1 MGVCNAVERD
11 AYAGQARTEGPRRTA
26 VRGCAAAA
34 RKPSALS
41 TPPFPNVA
49 GIELQRLLRPAIA
62 RPSESSAASYDRLS
76 AWAGDL
82 TALHELTGRLARTT
96 ELTEALYEIVR
107 AGAELVGA
115 RRGFAVLQPADGRG
129 PDVRAGYGIGAAE
142 LGAMET
148 VPRASTSY
156 GRLLDAT
163 AAARPA
169 DVCRPD
175 LAAEPDLHPR
185 HRDVAVRLGYAAGYA
200 VPLAAAAPR
209 PAARP
214 AAGPGSGAGPA
225 GAPPAG
231 AGRPGAG
238 QPDQGGMAQPGQKGS
253 GQRDAAPPGQPW
265 PGRRGPGQPWPGQ
278 PGPGQ
283 PEDPAPGQPG
293 QQGPGRPEDPAYG
306 QPGQPDPGQPGPGR
320 PGPGLPAPAQ
330 PEDPTHGQPGQP
342 GPGQPGYRPQG
353 PAAPGRG
360 RPGAAGRPAYGPGA
374 PGQPAPGRP
383 GAGQPVP
390 AQPGGTPAPVHPD
403 AAPPAPPGA
412 PGYGPPGAGGP
423 GAHPGP
429 VPPGSPAPP
438 DPPGPYPYAV
448 TPYAAT
454 PHPGPPHPGPPH
466 PGPPHPGP
474 PHADSPHTPAP
485 VPASHPGAAQ
495 PALLGAVEWL
505 YDEPARPTDR
515 QRRIAGLY
523 ARHAGDHLARLLDL
537 TRART
542 AADGVRAALL
552 PARLPRVPGARVAVR
567 HRSGPLGGG
576 DFYDVLPLPD
586 GALGL
591 AVGSAGGG
599 GPAAVAAMGQLRTG
613 LRAYAVME
621 GEDPVAVLSD
631 LELLMRLTE
640 PGRRATA
647 LFAYAPPGRRSIVVA
662 GAGHCPPL
670 VTGPWR
676 TEYAETSLS
685 APLNMLTCW
694 EAPSVTIDPAP
705 GETVLLYTDG
715 LLHRT
720 GRPAEQA
727 MTRLHHAAA
736 TAPAPVRDD
745 PEALTDH
752 VLARLLP
759 AGPGDGE
766 GADHPED
773 VVLLAVQLT
782 G

>member
-1 MGVCNAVERD
+1 M
-11 AYAGQARTEGPRRTA
+11 
-26 VRGCAAAA
+26 
-34 RKPSALS
+34 
-41 TPPFPNVA
+41 A

-62 RPSESSAASYDRLS
+62 HPAESPAASYDRLS

-96 ELTEALYEIVR
+96 ELEQALHEILR
-107 AGAELVGA
+107 AGAELLGA

-129 PDVRAGYGIGAAE
+129 PDARVGYGIGAAE

-156 GRLLDAT
+156 GRILDAP
-163 AAARPA
+163 AATRPT

-185 HRDVAVRLGYAAGYA
+185 HRDVAMRLGYGAGYA
-200 VPLAAAAPR
+200 VPLAATGAGAGAAGAGTGAVRAPGPAAPE
-209 PAARP
+209 
-214 AAGPGSGAGPA
+214 GDGGPA
-225 GAPPAG
+225 GGAAAG
-231 AGRPGAG
+231 QGRPGPG
-238 QPDQGGMAQPGQKGS
+238 QPDQGGMAQPGQTGT
-253 GQRDAAPPGQPW
+253 GQRTPPGAAH
-265 PGRRGPGQPWPGQ
+265 PGT
-278 PGPGQ
+278 
-283 PEDPAPGQPG
+283 
-293 QQGPGRPEDPAYG
+293 
-306 QPGQPDPGQPGPGR
+306 
-320 PGPGLPAPAQ
+320 AQ
-330 PEDPTHGQPGQP
+330 PEAGHPGAGHP
-342 GPGQPGYRPQG
+342 GAEYPGAGHPNAGHAGYGAQG
-353 PAAPGRG
+353 PAAPGPAQTDHNG
-360 RPGAAGRPAYGPGA
+360 QPDHGPAGPRPPAPGHPA
-374 PGQPAPGRP
+374 PGLPHPHPGQPYAGQSPTGQP
-383 GAGQPVP
+383 HAGQPYTGQSLP
-390 AQPGGTPAPVHPD
+390 GQSGGTPGPVHPETPGPEPAGPPAYRTGARPAPAA
-403 AAPPAPPGA
+403 AAP
-412 PGYGPPGAGGP
+412 
-423 GAHPGP
+423 
-429 VPPGSPAPP
+429 
-438 DPPGPYPYAV
+438 
-448 TPYAAT
+448 
-454 PHPGPPHPGPPH
+454 
-466 PGPPHPGP
+466 
-474 PHADSPHTPAP
+474 
-485 VPASHPGAAQ
+485 

-505 YDEPARPTDR
+505 YDGPARPTDR

-523 ARHAGDHLARLLDL
+523 TRHAGDHLARLLDL
-537 TRART
+537 ARART

-567 HRSGPLGGG
+567 HRTGPLGGG

-599 GPAAVAAMGQLRTG
+599 GPAAVAAMGQLRAG

-647 LFAYAPPGRRSIVVA
+647 LFAYAPPGRGSIVVA

-676 TEYAETSLS
+676 TEYAETTLS
-685 APLNMLTCW
+685 APLGMLTCW

-720 GRPAEQA
+720 GRPTDQA

-759 AGPGDGE
+759 AGPHD

>member
-1 MGVCNAVERD
+1 M
-11 AYAGQARTEGPRRTA
+11 
-26 VRGCAAAA
+26 
-34 RKPSALS
+34 
-41 TPPFPNVA
+41 A

-62 RPSESSAASYDRLS
+62 HPTEPPAASYDRLS

-82 TALHELTGRLARTT
+82 SALHELTGRLARTT
-96 ELTEALYEIVR
+96 ELEQALHEILR
-107 AGAELVGA
+107 AGAELLGA

-129 PDVRAGYGIGAAE
+129 PDTRVGYGIGAAE

-156 GRLLDAT
+156 GRILDAP
-163 AAARPA
+163 AATRPA

-185 HRDVAVRLGYAAGYA
+185 HRDIAMRLGYGAGYA
-200 VPLAAAAPR
+200 VPLAAAGAPG
-209 PAARP
+209 
-214 AAGPGSGAGPA
+214 AAGPGA
-225 GAPPAG
+225 
-231 AGRPGAG
+231 PGAAEGSGHPGPG
-238 QPDQGGMAQPGQKGS
+238 QQDQAGMAQPGQTGS
-253 GQRDAAPPGQPW
+253 GQRTPPGTGH
-265 PGRRGPGQPWPGQ
+265 PGVGN
-278 PGPGQ
+278 
-283 PEDPAPGQPG
+283 
-293 QQGPGRPEDPAYG
+293 
-306 QPGQPDPGQPGPGR
+306 
-320 PGPGLPAPAQ
+320 PGLGYPGAGLPGALFPGGALPGTGHAGYGPQRPAAAGPAPA
-330 PEDPTHGQPGQP
+330 DHA
-342 GPGQPGYRPQG
+342 GPHDHG
-353 PAAPGRG
+353 PAAP
-360 RPGAAGRPAYGPGA
+360 RPPAAGP
-374 PGQPAPGRP
+374 PAPGRP
-383 GAGQPVP
+383 HPHPHPHTGQPLP
-390 AQPGGTPAPVHPD
+390 GQPGDAPGPVHPET
-403 AAPPAPPGA
+403 
-412 PGYGPPGAGGP
+412 
-423 GAHPGP
+423 PGP
-429 VPPGSPAPP
+429 VPAGPPAYRTGTHPAP
-438 DPPGPYPYAV
+438 
-448 TPYAAT
+448 AA
-454 PHPGPPHPGPPH
+454 P
-466 PGPPHPGP
+466 
-474 PHADSPHTPAP
+474 
-485 VPASHPGAAQ
+485 
-495 PALLGAVEWL
+495 PALLGAAEWL
-505 YDEPARPTDR
+505 YDGPARPTDR

-523 ARHAGDHLARLLDL
+523 TRRAGDHLARLLDL

-552 PARLPRVPGARVAVR
+552 PSRLPRVAGARVAVR
-567 HRSGPLGGG
+567 HRTGPLGGG

-599 GPAAVAAMGQLRTG
+599 GPAAVAAMGQLRAG

-676 TEYAETSLS
+676 TEYAETTLS

-720 GRPAEQA
+720 GRPTDQA

-759 AGPGDGE
+759 AGPHD

>member
-1 MGVCNAVERD
+1 M
-11 AYAGQARTEGPRRTA
+11 
-26 VRGCAAAA
+26 
-34 RKPSALS
+34 
-41 TPPFPNVA
+41 A

-62 RPSESSAASYDRLS
+62 HPSESSAASYDRLS

-82 TALHELTGRLARTT
+82 TALHALTGRLARTT
-96 ELTEALYEIVR
+96 ELTEALYEVVR
-107 AGAELVGA
+107 AGAELIGA

-129 PDVRAGYGIGAAE
+129 PDIRVGYGIGAAE
-142 LGAMET
+142 LGALET

-156 GRLLDAT
+156 GRILDAP
-163 AAARPA
+163 AAVRPA

-175 LAAEPDLHPR
+175 LTAEDGLHPR
-185 HRDVAVRLGYAAGYA
+185 HRDVAGRLGYAAGYA
-200 VPLAAAAPR
+200 VPLAAT
-209 PAARP
+209 
-214 AAGPGSGAGPA
+214 
-225 GAPPAG
+225 APPG
-231 AGRPGAG
+231 PG
-238 QPDQGGMAQPGQKGS
+238 QPDQGGMAQPGQS
-253 GQRDAAPPGQPW
+253 GT
-265 PGRRGPGQPWPGQ
+265 GQ
-278 PGPGQ
+278 PG
-283 PEDPAPGQPG
+283 A
-293 QQGPGRPEDPAYG
+293 
-306 QPGQPDPGQPGPGR
+306 GR
-320 PGPGLPAPAQ
+320 PG
-330 PEDPTHGQPGQP
+330 T
-342 GPGQPGYRPQG
+342 
-353 PAAPGRG
+353 G
-360 RPGAAGRPAYGPGA
+360 RPAAGRPEP
-374 PGQPAPGRP
+374 
-383 GAGQPVP
+383 
-390 AQPGGTPAPVHPD
+390 
-403 AAPPAPPGA
+403 
-412 PGYGPPGAGGP
+412 
-423 GAHPGP
+423 
-429 VPPGSPAPP
+429 
-438 DPPGPYPYAV
+438 
-448 TPYAAT
+448 AAT
-454 PHPGPPHPGPPH
+454 
-466 PGPPHPGP
+466 
-474 PHADSPHTPAP
+474 
-485 VPASHPGAAQ
+485 
-495 PALLGAVEWL
+495 LLGAVEWL

-515 QRRIAGLY
+515 RRRTAGLY
-523 ARHAGDHLARLLDL
+523 ARHAGEHLARLLDL

-567 HRSGPLGGG
+567 HRTGPLGGG

-599 GPAAVAAMGQLRTG
+599 GPAAVAAMGQLRAG

-640 PGRRATA
+640 PARRATA

-715 LLHRT
+715 LLTRT

-727 MTRLHHAAA
+727 MTRLAHAAA
-736 TAPAPVRDD
+736 TAPADVRDN

-759 AGPGDGE
+759 AAGPGDGD
-766 GADHPED
+766 GNGDGHPED

>member
-1 MGVCNAVERD
+1 M
-11 AYAGQARTEGPRRTA
+11 
-26 VRGCAAAA
+26 
-34 RKPSALS
+34 
-41 TPPFPNVA
+41 
-49 GIELQRLLRPAIA
+49 
-62 RPSESSAASYDRLS
+62 ASYDRLS

-129 PDVRAGYGIGAAE
+129 PDVRVGYGIGVAE
-142 LGAMET
+142 LGAIET

-156 GRLLDAT
+156 GRILDAP
-163 AAARPA
+163 AATRPA

-175 LAAEPDLHPR
+175 LTAEADLHPR
-185 HRDVAVRLGYAAGYA
+185 HHDVAVRLGYAAGYA
-200 VPLAAAAPR
+200 VPLAATAPR
-209 PAARP
+209 
-214 AAGPGSGAGPA
+214 AGGGGPA
-225 GAPPAG
+225 GGLPANSGRPG
-231 AGRPGAG
+231 AGHPGAG
-238 QPDQGGMAQPGQKGS
+238 QPDQGGMT
-253 GQRDAAPPGQPW
+253 R
-265 PGRRGPGQPWPGQ
+265 PGQ
-278 PGPGQ
+278 PGTGQ
-283 PEDPAPGQPG
+283 RGPA
-293 QQGPGRPEDPAYG
+293 GP
-306 QPGQPDPGQPGPGR
+306 
-320 PGPGLPAPAQ
+320 
-330 PEDPTHGQPGQP
+330 
-342 GPGQPGYRPQG
+342 G
-353 PAAPGRG
+353 PAAPGQGRPVDAG
-360 RPGAAGRPAYGPGA
+360 RAEYGPAAPGQSAPARPSPGPPLPGQPGNSPGPGYPDTPSPAQPGTPDYGPAGYGGPGGHPGCVSSGPPGPPGPPGPSPQPGAARPGPPPEPGTSPGAPRPGAADPA
-374 PGQPAPGRP
+374 
-383 GAGQPVP
+383 
-390 AQPGGTPAPVHPD
+390 
-403 AAPPAPPGA
+403 
-412 PGYGPPGAGGP
+412 
-423 GAHPGP
+423 
-429 VPPGSPAPP
+429 
-438 DPPGPYPYAV
+438 
-448 TPYAAT
+448 
-454 PHPGPPHPGPPH
+454 
-466 PGPPHPGP
+466 
-474 PHADSPHTPAP
+474 
-485 VPASHPGAAQ
+485 

-515 QRRIAGLY
+515 RRRIAGLY

-537 TRART
+537 ARART

-552 PARLPRVPGARVAVR
+552 PARLPHVPGARVAVR
-567 HRSGPLGGG
+567 HRTGPLGGG

-599 GPAAVAAMGQLRTG
+599 GPAAVAAMGQLRAG

-631 LELLMRLTE
+631 LELLLRLTE

-685 APLNMLTCW
+685 APLGMLACW

-720 GRPAEQA
+720 GRPTEQA

-736 TAPAPVRDD
+736 TAPAAVRDD

-759 AGPGDGE
+759 AGPDD

>member
-1 MGVCNAVERD
+1 M
-11 AYAGQARTEGPRRTA
+11 
-26 VRGCAAAA
+26 
-34 RKPSALS
+34 
-41 TPPFPNVA
+41 A
-49 GIELQRLLRPAIA
+49 GIELQRLLRPAPA
-62 RPSESSAASYDRLS
+62 HPAESPAASYDRLS

-82 TALHELTGRLARTT
+82 TALHELTGRLTRTT
-96 ELTEALYEIVR
+96 EWEQALHEILR
-107 AGAELVGA
+107 AGAELLGA

-129 PDVRAGYGIGAAE
+129 PDARVGYGIGAAE

-156 GRLLDAT
+156 GRLLDAP
-163 AAARPA
+163 AATRPA

-185 HRDVAVRLGYAAGYA
+185 HRDVAMRLGYGAGYA
-200 VPLAAAAPR
+200 VALAATGD
-209 PAARP
+209 
-214 AAGPGSGAGPA
+214 AAGTATGPA
-225 GAPPAG
+225 GAPGTAGPGADRGPAG
-231 AGRPGAG
+231 GAAAGPGHPGPG
-238 QPDQGGMAQPGQKGS
+238 QPDQGGMAQPGQTGT
-253 GQRDAAPPGQPW
+253 GQRAHPGTGHAGTAL
-265 PGRRGPGQPWPGQ
+265 PGTAHPGTGQ
-278 PGPGQ
+278 AG
-283 PEDPAPGQPG
+283 
-293 QQGPGRPEDPAYG
+293 YG
-306 QPGQPDPGQPGPGR
+306 
-320 PGPGLPAPAQ
+320 
-330 PEDPTHGQPGQP
+330 
-342 GPGQPGYRPQG
+342 PQG
-353 PAAPGRG
+353 PAAPGPEHAGHPGHGPAAPGHPAPG
-360 RPGAAGRPAYGPGA
+360 RPHPGQPVPGQPGSAPGPVHPGATGPVPPGAPAYGPGA
-374 PGQPAPGRP
+374 HPAP
-383 GAGQPVP
+383 
-390 AQPGGTPAPVHPD
+390 
-403 AAPPAPPGA
+403 APPAPP
-412 PGYGPPGAGGP
+412 
-423 GAHPGP
+423 
-429 VPPGSPAPP
+429 APP
-438 DPPGPYPYAV
+438 
-448 TPYAAT
+448 T
-454 PHPGPPHPGPPH
+454 
-466 PGPPHPGP
+466 
-474 PHADSPHTPAP
+474 
-485 VPASHPGAAQ
+485 
-495 PALLGAVEWL
+495 LLGAVEWL
-505 YDEPARPTDR
+505 YDGPARPTDR
-515 QRRIAGLY
+515 QRRVAGLY

-537 TRART
+537 ARART

-567 HRSGPLGGG
+567 HRTGPLGGG

-599 GPAAVAAMGQLRTG
+599 GPAAVAAMGQLRAG

-676 TEYAETSLS
+676 TEYAETTLS
-685 APLNMLTCW
+685 APLGMLTCW

-720 GRPAEQA
+720 GRSTDQA

-759 AGPGDGE
+759 AGPRD

>member
-1 MGVCNAVERD
+1 M
-11 AYAGQARTEGPRRTA
+11 
-26 VRGCAAAA
+26 
-34 RKPSALS
+34 
-41 TPPFPNVA
+41 A
-49 GIELQRLLRPAIA
+49 GIELQRLLRPAITH
-62 RPSESSAASYDRLS
+62 PTESPAASYDRLS

-96 ELTEALYEIVR
+96 ELEQALHEILR
-107 AGAELVGA
+107 AGAELLGA

-129 PDVRAGYGIGAAE
+129 PDARVGYGIGAAE

-156 GRLLDAT
+156 GRILDTPAAT
-163 AAARPA
+163 RPA
-169 DVCRPD
+169 DICRPD

-185 HRDVAVRLGYAAGYA
+185 HRDVATRLGYAAGYA
-200 VPLAAAAPR
+200 VPLTATTDR
-209 PAARP
+209 
-214 AAGPGSGAGPA
+214 AGGAGAGGDGGPA
-225 GAPPAG
+225 GSAPAG
-231 AGRPGAG
+231 SGHPGPG
-238 QPDQGGMAQPGQKGS
+238 QPDQGGMAQPGQTGT
-253 GQRDAAPPGQPW
+253 GQRGQ
-265 PGRRGPGQPWPGQ
+265 RGQ
-278 PGPGQ
+278 PG
-283 PEDPAPGQPG
+283 AGQPG
-293 QQGPGRPEDPAYG
+293 AVQAGAG
-306 QPGQPDPGQPGPGR
+306 Q
-320 PGPGLPAPAQ
+320 A
-330 PEDPTHGQPGQP
+330 
-342 GPGQPGYRPQG
+342 
-353 PAAPGRG
+353 
-360 RPGAAGRPAYGPGA
+360 A
-374 PGQPAPGRP
+374 PGQPAPGHAGTGPGHAGPGQP
-383 GAGQPVP
+383 GA
-390 AQPGGTPAPVHPD
+390 AQPGETTYGQRHPAAPGPTGYGPQ
-403 AAPPAPPGA
+403 APPAPGPAHPGRPAATPPDPHTPGYPVPGQPGA
-412 PGYGPPGAGGP
+412 
-423 GAHPGP
+423 PGP
-429 VPPGSPAPP
+429 VPPTGPPYAPGARPGPVPPPPSRPGAPPQPGAPRPPGRPAP
-438 DPPGPYPYAV
+438 A
-448 TPYAAT
+448 
-454 PHPGPPHPGPPH
+454 
-466 PGPPHPGP
+466 
-474 PHADSPHTPAP
+474 
-485 VPASHPGAAQ
+485 PASSA
-495 PALLGAVEWL
+495 PALLAAVEWL

-537 TRART
+537 ARART

-552 PARLPRVPGARVAVR
+552 PACLPRVPGARVAVR
-567 HRSGPLGGG
+567 HRTGPRGGG

-599 GPAAVAAMGQLRTG
+599 GPAAVAAMGQLRAG

-676 TEYAETSLS
+676 TEYAETTLS

-720 GRPAEQA
+720 GRPTDQA

-759 AGPGDGE
+759 PGPDD

>member
-1 MGVCNAVERD
+1 M
-11 AYAGQARTEGPRRTA
+11 
-26 VRGCAAAA
+26 
-34 RKPSALS
+34 
-41 TPPFPNVA
+41 A

-62 RPSESSAASYDRLS
+62 HPSESSAASYDRLS

-129 PDVRAGYGIGAAE
+129 PDIRVGYGIGAAE

-148 VPRASTSY
+148 VPRASTSH

-200 VPLAAAAPR
+200 VPLAAAAPW

-214 AAGPGSGAGPA
+214 AAGPGPGAG
-225 GAPPAG
+225 PAG

-253 GQRDAAPPGQPW
+253 GQRDAAPPGQW
-265 PGRRGPGQPWPGQ
+265 PGQPWPGQ
-278 PGPGQ
+278 REPAP
-283 PEDPAPGQPG
+283 PEDA
-293 QQGPGRPEDPAYG
+293 AYG
-306 QPGQPDPGQPGPGR
+306 R
-320 PGPGLPAPAQ
+320 
-330 PEDPTHGQPGQP
+330 PGQP

-353 PAAPGRG
+353 PAAPAR
-360 RPGAAGRPAYGPGA
+360 GRPAYGPAA
-374 PGQPAPGRP
+374 PGPPAPGRP
-383 GAGQPVP
+383 GSGQPVP
-390 AQPGGTPAPVHPD
+390 AQSGGTPVPVHPD

-412 PGYGPPGAGGP
+412 PGHGPPGPPGP
-423 GAHPGP
+423 P
-429 VPPGSPAPP
+429 VPPGPAT
-438 DPPGPYPYAV
+438 PPGPYPH
-448 TPYAAT
+448 AAT
-454 PHPGPPHPGPPH
+454 PHATNPPQAGS
-466 PGPPHPGP
+466 
-474 PHADSPHTPAP
+474 PHAATPHAGP
-485 VPASHPGAAQ
+485 
-495 PALLGAVEWL
+495 LLGAVEWL
-505 YDEPARPTDR
+505 YDAPARPTDR

-523 ARHAGDHLARLLDL
+523 ARHASDHLARLLDL
-537 TRART
+537 ARART

-759 AGPGDGE
+759 AGPGDGPGDGD

>member
-1 MGVCNAVERD
+1 MPGPTTLDIASPVRVNVDLLGVVQHEMGVRDAVERD
-11 AYAGQARTEGPRRTA
+11 ACAGQARTDGPGRSAGRECGT
-26 VRGCAAAA
+26 AA
-34 RKPSALS
+34 RKPPTVS

-62 RPSESSAASYDRLS
+62 HPAESPAASYDRLS
-76 AWAGDL
+76 AWADDL
-82 TALHELTGRLARTT
+82 TALNELTGRLARTT
-96 ELTEALYEIVR
+96 ELAQALHEILR

-129 PDVRAGYGIGAAE
+129 PDARVGYGIGAAD
-142 LGAMET
+142 LGAMDT

-156 GRLLDAT
+156 GRILDAP
-163 AAARPA
+163 AATRPA

-175 LAAEPDLHPR
+175 LAAEPGLHPR
-185 HRDVAVRLGYAAGYA
+185 HLDVAMRLGYAAGYA
-200 VPLAAAAPR
+200 VPLTATDPAAAPGTGA
-209 PAARP
+209 PT
-214 AAGPGSGAGPA
+214 GPGTAPAGPA
-225 GAPPAG
+225 GAPPA
-231 AGRPGAG
+231 ARPGGGTWPAAGPQAGPERPGPG
-238 QPDQGGMAQPGQKGS
+238 QPHHGGMAQPGQTGTGHPGHHHS
-253 GQRDAAPPGQPW
+253 APGAVPGGPAAAMPVPAPAHA
-265 PGRRGPGQPWPGQ
+265 
-278 PGPGQ
+278 
-283 PEDPAPGQPG
+283 PAPGHV
-293 QQGPGRPEDPAYG
+293 
-306 QPGQPDPGQPGPGR
+306 PGP
-320 PGPGLPAPAQ
+320 
-330 PEDPTHGQPGQP
+330 
-342 GPGQPGYRPQG
+342 
-353 PAAPGRG
+353 
-360 RPGAAGRPAYGPGA
+360 
-374 PGQPAPGRP
+374 
-383 GAGQPVP
+383 V
-390 AQPGGTPAPVHPD
+390 PGGPSGHVHPETPRP
-403 AAPPAPPGA
+403 APPAPPAGPAHGSGA
-412 PGYGPPGAGGP
+412 PP
-423 GAHPGP
+423 
-429 VPPGSPAPP
+429 
-438 DPPGPYPYAV
+438 
-448 TPYAAT
+448 
-454 PHPGPPHPGPPH
+454 
-466 PGPPHPGP
+466 
-474 PHADSPHTPAP
+474 
-485 VPASHPGAAQ
+485 

-505 YDEPARPTDR
+505 YDVPARPTDR

-537 TRART
+537 SRART

-552 PARLPRVPGARVAVR
+552 PARLPRIPGARVAVR
-567 HRSGPLGGG
+567 HRTGPLGGG

-599 GPAAVAAMGQLRTG
+599 GPAAVAAMGQLRAG

-676 TEYAETSLS
+676 TEYAETTLS
-685 APLNMLTCW
+685 APLGMLTCW

-720 GRPAEQA
+720 GRPTDQA
-727 MTRLHHAAA
+727 MARLHHAAA

-759 AGPGDGE
+759 PGPDDGAG
-766 GADHPED
+766 HPED

>member
-1 MGVCNAVERD
+1 M
-11 AYAGQARTEGPRRTA
+11 
-26 VRGCAAAA
+26 
-34 RKPSALS
+34 
-41 TPPFPNVA
+41 A

-62 RPSESSAASYDRLS
+62 HPAESPAASYDRLS

-96 ELTEALYEIVR
+96 ELEQALYEIVR
-107 AGAELVGA
+107 AGAQLIGA
-115 RRGFAVLQPADGRG
+115 RRGFAVLHPADGRS
-129 PDVRAGYGIGAAE
+129 PDTRVGYGIGAAE

-156 GRLLDAT
+156 GRILDAP
-163 AAARPA
+163 AATRPA

-185 HRDVAVRLGYAAGYA
+185 HRDVAMRLGYAAGYA
-200 VPLAAAAPR
+200 VPLAAT
-209 PAARP
+209 
-214 AAGPGSGAGPA
+214 AAGTGTATGATRAPGRAGPA
-225 GAPPAG
+225 GGGGPAG
-231 AGRPGAG
+231 RAPAGPRPPGPG
-238 QPDQGGMAQPGQKGS
+238 QPDQGGMAQPGQTGT
-253 GQRDAAPPGQPW
+253 GQRRRPP
-265 PGRRGPGQPWPGQ
+265 
-278 PGPGQ
+278 
-283 PEDPAPGQPG
+283 
-293 QQGPGRPEDPAYG
+293 
-306 QPGQPDPGQPGPGR
+306 
-320 PGPGLPAPAQ
+320 
-330 PEDPTHGQPGQP
+330 
-342 GPGQPGYRPQG
+342 
-353 PAAPGRG
+353 
-360 RPGAAGRPAYGPGA
+360 
-374 PGQPAPGRP
+374 
-383 GAGQPVP
+383 
-390 AQPGGTPAPVHPD
+390 
-403 AAPPAPPGA
+403 
-412 PGYGPPGAGGP
+412 
-423 GAHPGP
+423 
-429 VPPGSPAPP
+429 
-438 DPPGPYPYAV
+438 
-448 TPYAAT
+448 
-454 PHPGPPHPGPPH
+454 
-466 PGPPHPGP
+466 
-474 PHADSPHTPAP
+474 
-485 VPASHPGAAQ
+485 

-505 YDEPARPTDR
+505 YDGPARPTER
-515 QRRIAGLY
+515 QRRITGLY
-523 ARHAGDHLARLLDL
+523 ARHAGDHLARILDL
-537 TRART
+537 ARART
-542 AADGVRAALL
+542 TADAVRAALL

-567 HRSGPLGGG
+567 HRTGPLGGG

-599 GPAAVAAMGQLRTG
+599 GPAAVAAMGQLRAG

-647 LFAYAPPGRRSIVVA
+647 LFAYAPPGRRSMVVA

-705 GETVLLYTDG
+705 GETILLYTDG

-720 GRPAEQA
+720 GRPTDQA
-727 MTRLHHAAA
+727 MNRLHHAAA

-759 AGPGDGE
+759 AGPDDGA
-766 GADHPED
+766 GHPED

>member
-1 MGVCNAVERD
+1 M
-11 AYAGQARTEGPRRTA
+11 
-26 VRGCAAAA
+26 
-34 RKPSALS
+34 
-41 TPPFPNVA
+41 A

-62 RPSESSAASYDRLS
+62 HPAESPAASYDRLS

-96 ELTEALYEIVR
+96 ELEQALHEILR
-107 AGAELVGA
+107 AGAELLGA

-129 PDVRAGYGIGAAE
+129 PDARVGYGIGAAE
-142 LGAMET
+142 LGTMET

-156 GRLLDAT
+156 GRILDAP
-163 AAARPA
+163 AATRPA

-185 HRDVAVRLGYAAGYA
+185 HRDVAMRLGYGAGYA
-200 VPLAAAAPR
+200 VPLAATGTGAGA
-209 PAARP
+209 
-214 AAGPGSGAGPA
+214 AAGAVTAAGAPGTAGTGGDGGPA
-225 GAPPAG
+225 GGAA
-231 AGRPGAG
+231 AGRGHPGPG
-238 QPDQGGMAQPGQKGS
+238 QPDQGGMAQPGQTGT
-253 GQRDAAPPGQPW
+253 GQRTPPGAGHGGAGHPGAGHGGAGHPGAGHAGYGPQEPAAPG
-265 PGRRGPGQPWPGQ
+265 
-278 PGPGQ
+278 
-283 PEDPAPGQPG
+283 
-293 QQGPGRPEDPAYG
+293 
-306 QPGQPDPGQPGPGR
+306 
-320 PGPGLPAPAQ
+320 PAQ
-330 PEDPTHGQPGQP
+330 PDDAVHPDH
-342 GPGQPGYRPQG
+342 G
-353 PAAPGRG
+353 PAAP
-360 RPGAAGRPAYGPGA
+360 RP
-374 PGQPAPGRP
+374 PAPGHPAP
-383 GAGQPVP
+383 GLPHPHPHPHAGQPLP
-390 AQPGGTPAPVHPD
+390 GQPGGTPGPVHPET
-403 AAPPAPPGA
+403 PGPGPA
-412 PGYGPPGAGGP
+412 GPPP
-423 GAHPGP
+423 YRTGAH
-429 VPPGSPAPP
+429 
-438 DPPGPYPYAV
+438 
-448 TPYAAT
+448 
-454 PHPGPPHPGPPH
+454 
-466 PGPPHPGP
+466 
-474 PHADSPHTPAP
+474 PAP
-485 VPASHPGAAQ
+485 VPPVPAA
-495 PALLGAVEWL
+495 PAALLGAVEWL
-505 YDEPARPTDR
+505 YDGPARPTDR

-523 ARHAGDHLARLLDL
+523 ARRAGDHLARLLDL
-537 TRART
+537 ARART

-567 HRSGPLGGG
+567 HRTGPLGGG

-599 GPAAVAAMGQLRTG
+599 GPAAVAAMGQLRAG

-676 TEYAETSLS
+676 TEYAETTLS
-685 APLNMLTCW
+685 APLGMLTCW

-720 GRPAEQA
+720 GRPTDQA

-759 AGPGDGE
+759 PGPHD

>member
-1 MGVCNAVERD
+1 M
-11 AYAGQARTEGPRRTA
+11 
-26 VRGCAAAA
+26 
-34 RKPSALS
+34 S

-62 RPSESSAASYDRLS
+62 HPAESPAASYDRLS

-129 PDVRAGYGIGAAE
+129 PDARVGYGIGAAE
-142 LGAMET
+142 LGSMET

-156 GRLLDAT
+156 GRILDAP
-163 AAARPA
+163 AATRPA
-169 DVCRPD
+169 DICRPD
-175 LAAEPDLHPR
+175 LTAEPDLHPR

-200 VPLAAAAPR
+200 LPLAATAPR
-209 PAARP
+209 
-214 AAGPGSGAGPA
+214 AGGDGGPA
-225 GAPPAG
+225 GGLPARS
-231 AGRPGAG
+231 GRPGAGAGPG
-238 QPDQGGMAQPGQKGS
+238 QPDQGGMAQPGQTET
-253 GQRDAAPPGQPW
+253 
-265 PGRRGPGQPWPGQ
+265 GRRGAA
-278 PGPGQ
+278 GPAHGYGSQ
-283 PEDPAPGQPG
+283 GPPAPGQ
-293 QQGPGRPEDPAYG
+293 G
-306 QPGQPDPGQPGPGR
+306 QPRDAGR
-320 PGPGLPAPAQ
+320 A
-330 PEDPTHGQPGQP
+330 E
-342 GPGQPGYRPQG
+342 YG
-353 PAAPGRG
+353 PAAPG
-360 RPGAAGRPAYGPGA
+360 
-374 PGQPAPGRP
+374 
-383 GAGQPVP
+383 QPVP
-390 AQPGGTPAPVHPD
+390 ALPHSGQPLPGQPGSPSGPGYPDTPGSAPPD
-403 AAPPAPPGA
+403 APGHGPA
-412 PGYGPPGAGGP
+412 GYGGGP

-429 VPPGSPAPP
+429 VPPGPSV
-438 DPPGPYPYAV
+438 PPGP
-448 TPYAAT
+448 
-454 PHPGPPHPGPPH
+454 PPR
-466 PGPPHPGP
+466 
-474 PHADSPHTPAP
+474 
-485 VPASHPGAAQ
+485 PGAADPA

-515 QRRIAGLY
+515 QRRVAGLY

-537 TRART
+537 ARTRT

-552 PARLPRVPGARVAVR
+552 PARIPRVPGARVAVR
-567 HRSGPLGGG
+567 HRTGPLGGG

-599 GPAAVAAMGQLRTG
+599 GPAAVAAMGQLRAG

-720 GRPAEQA
+720 GRPTEQA

-759 AGPGDGE
+759 AGPDD